1 MNKLNKLNKLFSKIG
16 IIFVLAI
23 LLAFV
28 MIYAYKSITNPK
40 LSTVVNKSE
49 FSLNTKKINI
59 YDTIIKQVKEQ
70 NNLIVLEV
78 EAEQAIEVN
87 KAFWN
92 LDVFKKSK
100 SINFFGKGQFVLN
113 LSSIKKE
120 DIAVDDDSNK
130 IILNIDTPTLENV
143 FIDEEKTNFKQ
154 TQKGIFAFGDYK
166 ITFEEYNNLIADA
179 KEKIKSKINSEIM
192 IEKAKESAKD
202 NLTKLLENILNNYD
216 INVKFKSE
224 SV

>member
-1 MNKLNKLNKLFSKIG
+1 MNKLNKLFSKIG
-16 IIFVLAI
+16 IIFVLAV

-49 FSLNTKKINI
+49 FSLNTKKVNI
-59 YDTIIKQVKEQ
+59 YDTIIKQIKEQ
-70 NNLIVLEV
+70 NNLVVLEV
-78 EAEQAIEVN
+78 EAEQAIEVSR
-87 KAFWN
+87 AFWN

-113 LSSIKKE
+113 LSNIKEE
-120 DIAVDDDSNK
+120 DIIIDNSSNNVM
-130 IILNIDTPTLENV
+130 LNIDTPILENV

-166 ITFEEYNNLIADA
+166 ITFEEYNNLITDA
-179 KEKIKSKINSEIM
+179 KEKIKAKINSEIM
-192 IEKAKESAKD
+192 IEKAKENAKD
-202 NLTKLLENILNNYD
+202 NLIKLLKSFLNDYD
-216 INVKFKSE
+216 INIEFKN
-224 SV
+224 